1 MTEKKLINS
10 DKLLIKN
17 IMIEKSSFA
26 CANEDDI
33 LADVISNMNK
43 FGIGIACVTN
53 DEGKL
58 SGILTDGDLRRIITK
73 IQKPFSA
80 LVNDDVSDYTIK
92 KPITI
97 SPDQNIND
105 GIKIMEKNLIWDIPV
120 VDENG
125 FLLGL
130 LHLHGALKKIL
141 DL

>member
-80 LVNDDVSDYTIK
+80 LVNDDVNDYTIK

-97 SPDQNIND
+97 TPDQNIND

-130 LHLHGALKKIL
+130 LHLHGLKKIL